1 MWGRE
6 KDSESPQKFCKAP
19 KASKLNASKPYSPTA
34 LLLYKSNL
42 GFRSMESKQD
52 IMVFFKDLAKLWK
65 VMQVW
70 DKSNENYPWAIP
82 GYDNLLRDW
91 VLRFTLDLIP
101 SKAAASGLEG
111 KVRLHFVYDLLFTNF
126 FPYS

>member
-1 MWGRE
+1 ME
-6 KDSESPQKFCKAP
+6 FILESPQKSCKAP
-19 KASKLNASKPYSPTA
+19 KALKLNTSEAYSPAT
-34 LLLYKSNL
+34 LLLYKGDL
-42 GFRSMESKQD
+42 GFGSMENKRD

-91 VLRFTLDLIP
+91 VLCFALDLIP
-101 SKAAASGLEG
+101 SIAAASGLEG
-111 KVRLHFVYDLLFTNF
+111 KVRIHFVYDLLFTNF
-126 FPYS
+126 LPYS